1 MQKYETGAVR
11 SSRMPRYDLIP
22 RTGLERIAE
31 RFTGGLLNH
40 PIMEGV
46 GEPTGGA
53 LKYGE
58 CNWENGLPTSD
69 VINHIYDHLV
79 YYTNEFREALK
90 SFQGDMSQVKNFMQD
105 VSKVDDHLAGAAWGL
120 IVLMYQENDEMFHD
134 NSFEAPKPRIYPESV
149 PSIEQGGSEAPG
161 ESMPEVEYLR
171 MKLKDI
177 EKNYVKLYEDY
188 EGLRMK
194 VNKYESK
201 NKSNTSKKRRR

>member
-31 RFTGGLLNH
+31 RFTGSIEKY
-40 PIMEGV
+40 PKEEG
-46 GEPTGGA
+46 GDSASGGA

-90 SFQGDMSQVKNFMQD
+90 SFQGDMSQIRNFMRD
-105 VSKVDDHLAGAAWGL
+105 VTKVDDHLAGAAWGL

-134 NSFEAPKPRIYPESV
+134 NSFEAPKPRIYPVVNQEGA
-149 PSIEQGGSEAPG
+149 PAPMEDLPEIEWVKGKLHRLEKDYKDLCLRH
-161 ESMPEVEYLR
+161 EEVTQ
-171 MKLKDI
+171 
-177 EKNYVKLYEDY
+177 
-188 EGLRMK
+188 
-194 VNKYESK
+194 KYEKELIK
-201 NKSNTSKKRRR
+201 NAKGKSRKSKKR